1 MTTAVHPEQWHY
13 IDRGT
18 GRPLVL
24 LHGIG
29 MSHHVWLNV
38 VDQLAAEGR
47 RVLAFDLPG
56 FGITPALRRRTVS
69 IEHIATDLIRVLR
82 QMEIKEP
89 VDIVGNSLGARIAL
103 EVAREGAARSVV
115 AISPPGLWPS
125 YMYPPSMVLALSIA
139 RFGPRLM
146 PKLTR
151 RVLQNDTVRAA
162 LLAIPIAA
170 DGKKVPADEAISMAE
185 RFAFAP
191 GFWQIALG
199 FSSLHH
205 CEGITAR
212 CTVVYGRKDLILPS
226 FFRDRSRLPP
236 HTEWVE
242 PEGWGH
248 VPVWDDPEGVIKL
261 ILEATA

>member
-1 MTTAVHPEQWHY
+1 MTKHVQRDQWHC
-13 IDRGT
+13 IERGT

-29 MSHHVWLNV
+29 MSHHIWLTLI
-38 VDQLAAEGR
+38 DRLADEGR

-56 FGITPALRRRTVS
+56 FGRTPALRRRAVS
-69 IEHIATDLIRVLR
+69 VEHMASDLIRVLR
-82 QMEIKEP
+82 KMGIEEP
-89 VDIVGNSLGARIAL
+89 VDIAGSSLGARIAL
-103 EVAREGAARSVV
+103 EVAREGAARAVV
-115 AISPPGLWPS
+115 AISPPGLWRS
-125 YMYPPSMVLALSIA
+125 YRYPPSMVLALGFA

-151 RVLQNDTVRAA
+151 RMLQNDTLRAA
-162 LLAIPIAA
+162 LLAVPIAA
-170 DGKKVPADEAISMAE
+170 DGKKVPAEDAISMAE
-185 RFAFAP
+185 GFAVAP

-205 CEGITAR
+205 CDGITAR
-212 CTVVYGRKDLILPS
+212 CTVVYGRKDWLLPPS
-226 FFRDRSRLPP
+226 FRDRSRLPA
-236 HTEWVE
+236 HTEWLE

-248 VPVWDDPEGVIKL
+248 VPVWDDPEGVVKL